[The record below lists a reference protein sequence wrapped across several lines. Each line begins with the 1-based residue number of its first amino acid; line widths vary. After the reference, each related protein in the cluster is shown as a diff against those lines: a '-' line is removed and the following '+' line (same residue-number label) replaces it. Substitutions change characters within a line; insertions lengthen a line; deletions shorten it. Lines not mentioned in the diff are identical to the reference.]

1 MPNSHKKRK
10 CQVCEKWMRSD
21 NYDRHMK
28 IHKDL
33 LTLPSDEM
41 EEELKARHARKLV
54 RLEKEEKRQKVIATA
69 SKLNVSIPPE
79 LQDRSFNKEE
89 LPLHQ
94 RLLDNKK
101 LYLERLRIGE
111 KIANYLIADEIPEE
125 SLDKDDKEC
134 LILFRRQHVRLNIN
148 EVELRPWQKE
158 AFQLLEFP
166 TERKVIWIY
175 GPHGNV
181 GKSWFQNYV
190 EAYFGYHRVF
200 RSDLRIKHRDT
211 CNILKNRGLTTTDIF
226 LFNDSRSTKGE
237 EMNIYR
243 VLEDIKDG
251 AATTS
256 KYDNKIIRFKTPNIV
271 MVFSNR
277 QPDLN
282 SLSEDR
288 WEIYTPSSDCLKSCK
303 NISRK

>member
-1 MPNSHKKRK
+1 MN
-10 CQVCEKWMRSD
+10 
-21 NYDRHMK
+21 

-41 EEELKARHARKLV
+41 EEELKARHARKLT
-54 RLEKEEKRQKVIATA
+54 RQEKEEKRQQIVATA
-69 SKLNVSIPPE
+69 SKLNVSVPPE
-79 LQDRSFNKEE
+79 LQDRSFKEGEEEEE
-89 LPLHQ
+89 LSLHQ
-94 RLLDNKK
+94 RLLANKER
-101 LYLERLRIGE
+101 YLERLRIGE
-111 KIANYLIADEIPEE
+111 EIANYLCSDEIPEE
-125 SLDKDDKEC
+125 SLNKDDKEC
-134 LILFRRQHVRLNIN
+134 LVLFRKQHVRLNIN

-166 TERKVIWIY
+166 TERKIIWIY
-175 GPHGNV
+175 GSHGNI

-190 EAYFGYHRVF
+190 EAYFGYQRVF

-211 CNILKNRGLTTTDIF
+211 CNILKNRGLTTIYIF

-251 AATTS
+251 AATAS
-256 KYDNKIIRFKTPNIV
+256 KYDNKIIKFKIPNVV

-277 QPDLN
+277 QPDLS
-282 SLSEDR
+282 SLSKDR
-288 WEIYTPSSDCLKSCK
+288 WEVYTPSLDSLKEY
-303 NISRK
+303 